1 MLNMHHSALEDSMP
15 YEIFTRKVRKLGTP
29 AVTVTKLG
37 RMALNKAA
45 TTPFE
50 KQAVENILLM
60 WDGERRQFAIKP
72 IKEKDARSYTL
83 SYGARGNGAGFS
95 AKTFFDF
102 IGLDY
107 SESRMMPA
115 EWNEQD
121 QMFEVKVPDTFF
133 VHRRPQATPIK
144 TDKRQAKRS

>member
-1 MLNMHHSALEDSMP
+1 MP

-45 TTPFE
+45 TAPFE
-50 KQAVENILLM
+50 KSAVENILLM
-60 WDGERRQFAIKP
+60 WDGERKQFAIRP
-72 IKEKDARSYTL
+72 ITKKDTRSYKL

-95 AKTFFDF
+95 AVTFFDY

-107 SESRMMPA
+107 SESRTMAA
-115 EWNEQD
+115 EWNEQEG
-121 QMFEVKVPDTFF
+121 MFEVKVPDEYF
-133 VHRRPQATPIK
+133 VQ
-144 TDKRQAKRS
+144 KRQQVMPLDVGKKHLKHA